1 MNLKDILNDLKPED
15 FVIRITPYHEDG
27 TWDGDVQ
34 VSLVSSEENPLGE
47 EDFAYLSHLCS
58 MLCSV
63 IPVIEEDEYVRD
75 ALHSYVTNRLDNEI
89 PDVADEPNYTA
100 DGNVLT
106 LTSKTRGNA

>member
-47 EDFAYLSHLCS
+47 EDFAYLSHL
-58 MLCSV
+58 
-63 IPVIEEDEYVRD
+63 
-75 ALHSYVTNRLDNEI
+75 HSYVTNRLNDEI

>member
-1 MNLKDILNDLKPED
+1 MNIKDIVNDMRDED
-15 FVIRITPYHEDG
+15 FIIRITPYHENG
-27 TWDGDVQ
+27 AWDGDVQ
-34 VSLVSSEENPLGE
+34 VSLGE

-75 ALHSYVTNRLDNEI
+75 ALHSYVLNRLN
-89 PDVADEPNYTA
+89 DEPDDRPSYTA

>member
-1 MNLKDILNDLKPED
+1 MKIADILNDLKPED
-15 FVIRITPYHEDG
+15 FVIRITPYHREG
-27 TWDGDVQ
+27 SWDGDIQ
-34 VSLVSSEENPLGE
+34 VSLVSSEDNPLGE

-75 ALHSYVTNRLDNEI
+75 SLHNYVLNRLN
-89 PDVADEPNYTA
+89 DEVPNVSEKPSYTA

-106 LTSKTRGNA
+106 LTSKTRGSC

>member
-1 MNLKDILNDLKPED
+1 MNIKDIVNDMRDED
-15 FVIRITPYHEDG
+15 FIIRITPYHENG
-27 TWDGDVQ
+27 AWDGDVQ
-34 VSLVSSEENPLGE
+34 VSLVSSENN
-47 EDFAYLSHLCS
+47 LSHLCS

-75 ALHSYVTNRLDNEI
+75 ALHSYVLNRLN
-89 PDVADEPNYTA
+89 DEPDERPSYVA

>member
-1 MNLKDILNDLKPED
+1 MNIKDIVNDMRDED
-15 FVIRITPYHEDG
+15 FIIRITPYHENG
-27 TWDGDVQ
+27 AWDGDVQ
-34 VSLVSSEENPLGE
+34 VSLVSSENNPLGE

-75 ALHSYVTNRLDNEI
+75 ALHSFVLNRLN
-89 PDVADEPNYTA
+89 DEPDDKPSYVA